1 MLKEGENAP
10 KDIELNDQDGNLV
23 KLNDYMGEKIIV
35 YFYPKDNTPGC
46 TIEAKNFRNSIED
59 YSKKGI
65 KIIGISADSVKSHE
79 KFVSKYHLPFTLLS
93 DPEKKAAKS
102 FGAWEKGR
110 VRRRTWLINEN
121 WQIEKVFEKVSPM
134 KHNQELN
141 EYYHLK

>member
-79 KFVSKYHLPFTLLS
+79 KFVSKYKLPFTLLS

-121 WQIEKVFEKVSPM
+121 WQIEIAGFSKFKRGVSFNTS
-134 KHNQELN
+134 K
-141 EYYHLK
+141 

>member
-1 MLKEGENAP
+1 MLKEGDNAP
-10 KDIELNDQDGNLV
+10 KNIELNDQDGNLV

-59 YSKKGI
+59 YAKNGI

-79 KFVSKYHLPFTLLS
+79 KFVSKYNLPFTLLS
-93 DPEKKAAKS
+93 DSEKKAAKS
-102 FGAWEKGR
+102 FGALEKGR
-110 VRRRTWLINEN
+110 VKRRTWLINEN